1 MQSRRPS
8 RSGSKR
14 KPGRHGGVTRPGLAV
29 DTSFTKYQGEAPKQV
44 FPYESKT
51 QELTFVSVPE
61 AKAQKSGKKGSLRT
75 QMENRLPFRPSANR
89 SLSDTQQNLQP
100 GHARPTYDRAPATTD
115 QRNDVR
121 NEAAS
126 AQALPLHK
134 RIRGLRPSPLDLSN
148 DVSPSDRAITIGI
161 AVPSQTVSEHTE
173 TPQATLRPHSGQ
185 QVQTPTI
192 VITPAKEDF
201 DLAEACDPARRD
213 YRASSV
219 YSRYTNGGMRR
230 GDTPPVPPLPLFVG
244 KTRRGPG
251 LTIAPTETSRNKPR
265 DTAISAIT
273 VFEEDDDLHNPPASA
288 RTFASQSHLPTPRR
302 SKGWWNVITSPF
314 SAGSKSH
321 AGFWRSPSPLDDDED
336 RQSMLRNA
344 ADMNM
349 VDSHAGAIFTT
360 RELDDDEVR
369 SAVPV
374 QTPGSRPIVP
384 KRSDTAPGALDGSEA
399 AVNIY
404 RVPSQGLA
412 AAYYDPTRHFPSLI
426 VDSATADALLGSM
439 VAWSPS
445 QSVAHPDDRRSLG
458 LTEPKPAG
466 LVNASKDLEIVD
478 GRSHPFSMHGDITH
492 SPEYTSETGATPKE
506 PAHAAGAER
515 NIFSTPSVEEL
526 HGTDPARPT
535 AQRETTDATLA
546 SHFSPLSPTPILES
560 AHMATY
566 MGPQSTNGELR
577 EVQLTPA
584 RMPSPPSP
592 RQTDHSL
599 EGVNLPPQDHRYG
612 PTATKGFMR
621 PKMHERNDS
630 SSSLGLG
637 ITDGEKELYPPQRTF
652 VERPRLGTDRF
663 GQLTITKSEKAGP
676 VIPFHRRFFWLLAS
690 IVAFMLLMLV
700 MLLVMFIPQSHN
712 DMAVQ
717 ASWTNLTGFP
727 SLPTGIATVI
737 QPSLVKKA
745 SGCVN
750 PESLWSCA
758 VPAGQQVES
767 EGPNFRFQI
776 RFRNGTLPRNETQLA
791 RRSSVT
797 ANAGA
802 LARRDGLTD
811 SLFTADPAASSKDG
825 QSFIGQHVDNV
836 TAPYE
841 GEQTPFYFSLL
852 DPAALD
858 RPGSRLRRRQEGSPY
873 PYPNLVES
881 NSTSNATTNAATSIP
896 KPALRA
902 SDKPAESE
910 LYPYA
915 STQPLRLYNRGNDN
929 EHYGFYT
936 YFDRSLLISN
946 ITSTS
951 STNNNGLSNSL
962 SSDVPLANAS
972 AVCTWSQTRL
982 HVQIWTRKG
991 TVASLSDVIPLNGL
1005 PAANGTANDMTAP
1018 GSFPYPVT
1026 VTIDRHGGEASKKG
1040 VYCYGLDAEQKV
1052 VESVKTWIGEDR
1064 GFGGSL
1070 VNAAMVPGSNGTGV
1084 QKRGNNGDG
1093 GDGGVDG
1100 GTGGC
1105 ACQWQNWK

>member
-1 MQSRRPS
+1 MQSPKPS

-14 KPGRHGGVTRPGLAV
+14 KPGRHGGINRPGLAV
-29 DTSFTKYQGEAPKQV
+29 DTSFTKHQAEAPKQV

-51 QELTFVSVPE
+51 QELTFVSIPD
-61 AKAQKSGKKGSLRT
+61 ARLQKSGRKSSLRAEL
-75 QMENRLPFRPSANR
+75 ENRLPFRPSANR
-89 SLSDTQQNLQP
+89 SLSDTQQSHQP
-100 GHARPTYDRAPATTD
+100 GHARPTYDRAGATTD
-115 QRNDVR
+115 QSCDVR
-121 NEAAS
+121 NDS
-126 AQALPLHK
+126 TSSRLLPLHK

-148 DVSPSDRAITIGI
+148 DISPSDRAITIGI
-161 AVPSQTVSEHTE
+161 AIPSQAVSEHNE
-173 TPQATLRPHSGQ
+173 TPQATLQPHWAQ

-201 DLAEACDPARRD
+201 DMAEVSDLARRD

-230 GDTPPVPPLPLFVG
+230 RDTPPVPPLPLFVG

-251 LTIAPTETSRNKPR
+251 LTIAPTDSSRNKPR
-265 DTAISAIT
+265 DTAISAVT
-273 VFEEDDDLHNPPASA
+273 LFEEDDELHSPPASA
-288 RTFASQSHLPTPRR
+288 RTFTSQSHLPTPRR

-344 ADMNM
+344 ADMNTAGP
-349 VDSHAGAIFTT
+349 HAGVIFTN
-360 RELDDDEVR
+360 RGLDDNEVR
-369 SAVPV
+369 SALPV
-374 QTPGSRPIVP
+374 ETSGSRPIVP

-426 VDSATADALLGSM
+426 VDSATAEAMRGSM
-439 VAWSPS
+439 VGWSPS
-445 QSVAHPDDRRSLG
+445 HSVAHPDDRRSLR
-458 LTEPKPAG
+458 LMEPKPAG

-478 GRSHPFSMHGDITH
+478 GRSHPFSMHGDITQ

-526 HGTDPARPT
+526 HETGSARPT
-535 AQRETTDATLA
+535 AQRGATDATLA

-584 RMPSPPSP
+584 RMPSPLSP
-592 RQTDHSL
+592 RQTDRSL
-599 EGVNLPPQDHRYG
+599 EGVNFPPQDHGYD

-676 VIPFHRRFFWLLAS
+676 VTPWHRRFFWLLAS

-700 MLLVMFIPQSHN
+700 ILLVMLIPQAQN

-727 SLPTGIATVI
+727 SLPTGIATFI
-737 QPSLVKKA
+737 QPSLAKKA

-767 EGPNFRFQI
+767 EVPNFRFEI

-791 RRSSVT
+791 RRSSVI
-797 ANAGA
+797 ANAGS
-802 LARRDGLTD
+802 LARRDGLTG
-811 SLFTADPAASSKDG
+811 SLFTADPAAPSKGD
-825 QSFIGQHVDNV
+825 QSFMGQYVDNITV
-836 TAPYE
+836 PYE

-858 RPGSRLRRRQEGSPY
+858 LLGSRLRRRHEGSPY
-873 PYPNLVES
+873 PYPNLVDS
-881 NSTSNATTNAATSIP
+881 NSTSNATTNAANSIP
-896 KPALRA
+896 KPALQA
-902 SDKPAESE
+902 NGKPAESE

-915 STQPLRLYNRGNDN
+915 SAQPLRLYNRGKDN

-951 STNNNGLSNSL
+951 STTNNGLSNSL
-962 SSDVPLANAS
+962 NSDVPLANAS

-982 HVQIWTRKG
+982 HFQIWTKKG

-1026 VTIDRHGGEASKKG
+1026 VTIDRHGGQASKKG
-1040 VYCYGLDAEQKV
+1040 VYCYGLDAEQRV

-1064 GFGGSL
+1064 GFDGRL

-1084 QKRGNNGDG
+1084 QKRGSDG
-1093 GDGGVDG
+1093 AGKYGGVDG
-1100 GTGGC
+1100 GTGGYVSTSIM
-1105 ACQWQNWK
+1105 